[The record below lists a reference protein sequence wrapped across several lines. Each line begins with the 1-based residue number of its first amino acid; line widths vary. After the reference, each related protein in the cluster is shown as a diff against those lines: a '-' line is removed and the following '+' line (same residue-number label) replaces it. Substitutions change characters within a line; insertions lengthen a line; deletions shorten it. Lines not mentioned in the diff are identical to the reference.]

1 MGLLVHKP
9 QSQAGLSALPR
20 GHLYILPPSQ
30 WEPSALDPGGLCAP
44 QHPPVVSVPP
54 TVSVPIG
61 TELLHRLALALWAGT
76 HSTIMEIRDGLF

>member
-44 QHPPVVSVPP
+44 QHPPVVSVP
-54 TVSVPIG
+54 IG